1 MLLVV
6 APLRKAGFALL
17 VQKILQGCNNP
28 TEGAFL
34 GTVANSDVSRT
45 MDSAD
50 PSSGLSNLRETE
62 TDRHQ
67 PILLA
72 YRPGAHKAET
82 LPQPQHGFEPPNR
95 PPRRV
100 EGLKAA
106 DPRHGPLDPE
116 VVALDPLLPVPADI
130 MERILRQE
138 PVFPGC
144 RDGRLEALSITRSV
158 RRHGPREVS
167 A

>member
-6 APLRKAGFALL
+6 APLRKVGFVLL

-34 GTVANSDVSRT
+34 GPVANSGVSRT
-45 MDSAD
+45 MHSVD
-50 PSSGLSNLRETE
+50 PSSGFSHIRETE

-72 YRPGAHKAET
+72 YHPGAHKA
-82 LPQPQHGFEPPNR
+82 LSRPQHGFEPPDR
-95 PPRRV
+95 PPRRA

-106 DPRHGPLDPE
+106 DPRHGPFDTEDP
-116 VVALDPLLPVPADI
+116 
-130 MERILRQE
+130 
-138 PVFPGC
+138 
-144 RDGRLEALSITRSV
+144 
-158 RRHGPREVS
+158 
-167 A
+167 